1 MASLLVRRPEFLNSG
16 WISQIVSIEVR
27 LKGIGEDLKLVKI
40 DIEIVYPLQWHCPN
54 PEFDK

>member
-16 WISQIVSIEVR
+16 WIRQIVSIEVR
-27 LKGIGEDLKLVKI
+27 FKGIGENLKLVKI
-40 DIEIVYPLQWHCPN
+40 DVEIVYPLQRSCPN